1 MSELLCVLYI
11 QALESFFFVHVF
23 TDDTRNR
30 NQLLHNFVKCVRDE
44 YLDHPEKNWLPIL
57 QHKYIMQ
64 RHLEVFL
71 RIEVRD
77 LYTGT
82 QI

>member
-1 MSELLCVLYI
+1 MCFIYTSFGKY
-11 QALESFFFVHVF
+11 FFFVHVF